1 MTVVGQTI
9 DNSMASVSS
18 LPVGLLFV
26 LLGVCFVNG
35 HPSCCERSGGVVE
48 EYIKS
53 IVRRQLEPVKEAITE
68 VKVQLRVREE
78 VEKELKKVTQGN
90 YR

>member
-1 MTVVGQTI
+1 MTVVVHTI

-26 LLGVCFVNG
+26 LFGVCFVNG
-35 HPSCCERSGGVVE
+35 HLSFCERLGGIVE
-48 EYIKS
+48 DYIKS
-53 IVRRQLEPVKEAITE
+53 EVKRQLEPVKEAITE
-68 VKVQLRVREE
+68 MKVQLRVKEE
-78 VEKELKKVTQGN
+78 VEKELKKVTQGK